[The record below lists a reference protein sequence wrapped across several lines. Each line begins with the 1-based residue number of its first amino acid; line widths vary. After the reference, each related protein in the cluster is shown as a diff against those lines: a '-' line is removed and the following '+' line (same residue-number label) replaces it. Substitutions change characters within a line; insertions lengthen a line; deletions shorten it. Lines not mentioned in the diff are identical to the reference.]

1 MSPSAPNADPAPV
14 AAPAALRVVIVDDEP
29 LARDCMRLALRG
41 APDVRLV
48 AECNDGPSAVAA
60 IRAEAPDL
68 VLLDV
73 QMPGLDGFGVI
84 DRVGPHAMPPVVF
97 VTAYDAHAI
106 RAFEVHALDY
116 VLKPFSDQRL
126 VAALDRAR
134 SAIRERR
141 HGELGR
147 RLAEVV
153 RGWYRLSPD
162 GPPAAAAAAVA
173 FDDDRGGGGGGGE
186 GDDEAASRIE
196 GQATRRAARAS
207 YLTRF
212 AVREDG
218 RVRFVAVADV
228 DWIEADGNYIVL
240 HVGEAP
246 RAHRPAQRDRG
257 ARPEAVRAHPPLD
270 DRERRPHPRSAA
282 VVRRRLRGDPAR
294 RGAAPCEPPARRAA
308 PASHRVARHARGRA
322 PARRPTRRHDRARS
336 VVRARTTLTPYRQR
350 SPPCTSLVRSA
361 ARPA

>member
-1 MSPSAPNADPAPV
+1 MPEQSLPPAGAPAP
-14 AAPAALRVVIVDDEP
+14 LRVAIVDDEP
-29 LARDCMRLALRG
+29 LARDCMRLALQR

-48 AECNDGPSAVAA
+48 AECKDGLAAVEA
-60 IRAEAPDL
+60 IRAHAPDL
-68 VLLDV
+68 VFLDV

-141 HGELGR
+141 QGELGR

-153 RGWYRLSPD
+153 RGWYQLSPE
-162 GPPAAAAAAVA
+162 GPLAAAAVA
-173 FDDDRGGGGGGGE
+173 ADLDDGA
-186 GDDEAASRIE
+186 GDDEAPDQIE
-196 GQATRRAARAS
+196 GQGARRAARGS

-218 RVRFVAVADV
+218 RVRFVAAAEV
-228 DWIEADGNYIVL
+228 DWIEADGNYMVL
-240 HVGEAP
+240 HVGEA
-246 RAHRPAQRDRG
+246 RHR
-257 ARPEAVRAHPPLD
+257 VRASLRSVIEELD
-270 DRERRPHPRSAA
+270 PRLFARIHRSAIVNIDRIREVQPWFGGDYIA
-282 VVRRRLRGDPAR
+282 ILRGGAKLRVSRLR
-294 RGAAPCEPPARRAA
+294 AAQLL
-308 PASHRVARHARGRA
+308 
-322 PARRPTRRHDRARS
+322 RPTA
-336 VVRARTTLTPYRQR
+336 
-350 SPPCTSLVRSA
+350 
-361 ARPA
+361 

>member
-1 MSPSAPNADPAPV
+1 MSHSAPDDEMALADAT
-14 AAPAALRVVIVDDEP
+14 PAALRVVIVDDEP

-41 APDVRLV
+41 APDVRVV
-48 AECNDGPSAVAA
+48 AECKDGPSAVEA
-60 IRAEAPDL
+60 IRAHAPDL
-68 VLLDV
+68 VFLDV

-84 DRVGPHAMPPVVF
+84 ERVGPEAMPPVVF

-116 VLKPFSDQRL
+116 VLKPFGDQRL

-153 RGWYRLSPD
+153 RGWYQLSPS
-162 GPPAAAAAAVA
+162 GAPPLAAASEGGAGSAPSDDDDAAAGSLDA
-173 FDDDRGGGGGGGE
+173 QRDR
-186 GDDEAASRIE
+186 R
-196 GQATRRAARAS
+196 ATRSS

-218 RVRFVAVADV
+218 RVRFVAAADV

-240 HVGEAP
+240 HVGEA
-246 RAHRPAQRDRG
+246 RHR
-257 ARPEAVRAHPPLD
+257 VRASLRRVAEELD
-270 DRERRPHPRSAA
+270 PKLFARIHRSA
-282 VVRRRLRGDPAR
+282 VVNIDRIREVQPWFGGDYIAILRGGAKLRVSRLR
-294 RGAAPCEPPARRAA
+294 AAQLL
-308 PASHRVARHARGRA
+308 
-322 PARRPTRRHDRARS
+322 RPTA
-336 VVRARTTLTPYRQR
+336 
-350 SPPCTSLVRSA
+350 
-361 ARPA
+361 